1 MSSEDPSHK
10 YFWKVETL
18 PALSPEGKICC
29 WCIISVWS
37 SGNLEENTG
46 CSKCLFSLSN
56 CHGASIFCTLSALES
71 SVYLAHIYMMRACF
85 RILNPLKN
93 MAIKNDLFLSVG
105 FVGRLPSCLLNRWES
120 LADIGIESSGWE
132 AGLPSLRRDP
142 DGASSQSLF
151 QNWCWLQR
159 AMVVF
164 CGVGQ
169 VSLRNGGHSGHGI
182 VWLLMALLLLHLL
195 HS

>member
-1 MSSEDPSHK
+1 MCTYYLINSCASKLELNTFTTYFSVLKEGLDLLHNHSKGKSSPNETVLSFRLGYLISSEDPSHK

-18 PALSPEGKICC
+18 PALGPEGKICC

-71 SVYLAHIYMMRACF
+71 SVYLEHIYMMRACF

-93 MAIKNDLFLSVG
+93 MAIKMIFSSVWD
-105 FVGRLPSCLLNRWES
+105 SWEGYPV
-120 LADIGIESSGWE
+120 A
-132 AGLPSLRRDP
+132 
-142 DGASSQSLF
+142 F
-151 QNWCWLQR
+151 
-159 AMVVF
+159 
-164 CGVGQ
+164 
-169 VSLRNGGHSGHGI
+169 
-182 VWLLMALLLLHLL
+182 
-195 HS
+195 